1 MNSRRDFITTVM
13 LAATG
18 FALAPLAAC
27 SQDRP
32 VNTGPSA
39 VAPAATSPI

>member
-1 MNSRRDFITTVM
+1 MNSRRDFLTTAS
-13 LAATG
+13 LAAAG

-32 VNTGPSA
+32 ARRGP
-39 VAPAATSPI
+39 VR